1 MTAPLLQH
9 AEADPAILQENDTCW
24 RVAPCAR
31 ARVLIDG
38 ADYYL
43 ALRRALM
50 KAERSV
56 FIVGWDIDSRTRL
69 VGPDGATDDEDD
81 LPEALCAFLTELVRR
96 RPALKIHLLLWDYSM
111 LYALEREPLPAI
123 RLDWSTPPQISVC
136 LDDVL
141 PLGACHHQKVVVI
154 DDALAFSGGLDLTI
168 RRWDTSE
175 HRLDNAERRDPR
187 GEPYRPF
194 HDVQIMVD
202 GEAATAL
209 GTLVRRRWQ
218 SAACEKP
225 APPRPLGDRWP
236 QGFAPHFTDC
246 RIGIARTEPPGD
258 GHVGVREVERLFLR
272 SIALAERRI
281 YIENQFVTSDSV
293 CAALIDRLREKP
305 ALEALIV
312 APNVHHTWLEE
323 RSMNA
328 GRRRF
333 IDRLAAAG
341 VGDRVKLVFP
351 AIPDD
356 DSGQG
361 VMVHAKV
368 MIVDDRLLRIGSANL
383 NNRSMGTDSECDL
396 AVEAKTP
403 EERAS
408 IARLRRR
415 LLAEH
420 LGLDSEELATM
431 LARDDSLLAAV
442 ARCAD
447 GGRCLKDIDL
457 SAAPTDEL
465 SRTVGQLADPERP
478 IETPEFVGDMFGG
491 RRDAQPV
498 SRVVKLAAAAVLVLA
513 LVLLWRYTPLS
524 ELTDPETLKEML
536 QSLGGGLW
544 QPVVVFGAFLLGS
557 LVVFPVTVL
566 IAVTGMIF
574 TPLPAF
580 AYALGGTLASATLNY
595 AIGRKAGAQPLRNL
609 LGARV
614 NRATRALAKRG
625 VLSIAALRMLPVAP
639 FTFVNLAAGASRV
652 PFLDYLAGTV
662 LGMAPGILVITLL
675 GNQLGAVL
683 SDPEP
688 GEIALFALF
697 VLGWLALS
705 LALQWLASKLR
716 GRSNG

>member
-1 MTAPLLQH
+1 MTVPLLQA
-9 AEADPAILQENDTCW
+9 AETDSPILQENDTCW
-24 RVAPCAR
+24 RVAPCGR

-43 ALRRALM
+43 ALRRALL
-50 KAERSV
+50 KAQRRV

-69 VGPDGATDDEDD
+69 VGPEGTADAEDD
-81 LPEALCAFLTELVRR
+81 LPEGLCAFLTELVQR
-96 RPALKIHLLLWDYSM
+96 RPALKVHLLLWDYSM

-123 RLDWSTPPQISVC
+123 KLDWATPSQISVC

-175 HRLDNAERRDPR
+175 HRLEHEGRRDPR

-202 GEAATAL
+202 GEAASAL
-209 GTLVRRRWQ
+209 GALVRRRWQ

-225 APPRPLGDRWP
+225 PPPRPVGDPWP
-236 QGFAPHFTDC
+236 HGFAPHFTDC

-258 GHVGVREVERLFLR
+258 GHDAVREVERLFLR
-272 SIALAERRI
+272 SIAAADRRI

-293 CAALIDRLREKP
+293 CTALIDRLRENP
-305 ALEALIV
+305 ALEVLIV
-312 APNVHHTWLEE
+312 APNIHHTWLEE

-333 IDRLAAAG
+333 MDRLAAAG

-351 AIPDD
+351 AIPGDET
-356 DSGQG
+356 GQG
-361 VMVHAKV
+361 VMVHSKV
-368 MIVDDRLLRIGSANL
+368 MIVDDRLLRVGSANL

-396 AVEAKTP
+396 AVEASTP
-403 EERAS
+403 EECAS

-420 LGLDSEELATM
+420 LGFGSEELATM
-431 LARDDSLLAAV
+431 LSEDDSLLRTV
-442 ARCAD
+442 ERCGA
-447 GGRCLKDIDL
+447 GERCLKEIDL
-457 SAAPTDEL
+457 SAAPTDEI

-491 RRDAQPV
+491 RRDAKPI

-513 LVLLWRYTPLS
+513 LVLLWRYTPLA
-524 ELTDPETLKEML
+524 ELTDPETLKQML
-536 QSLGGGLW
+536 QSLGGGIW

-574 TPLPAF
+574 SPLPAF

-625 VLSIAALRMLPVAP
+625 VLSVAALRMLPVAP
-639 FTFVNLAAGASRV
+639 FTFVNLAAGAGRV
-652 PFLDYLAGTV
+652 PFIDYLAGTV

-688 GEIALFALF
+688 SEIGLFVLF
-697 VLGWLALS
+697 VLGWLAVS
-705 LALQWLASKLR
+705 LGLQWLATRLR
-716 GRSNG
+716 SRGDG

>member
-1 MTAPLLQH
+1 MTAPLPQV
-9 AEADPAILQENDTCW
+9 AETPAPILRENDTCW
-24 RVAPCAR
+24 RLAPCGR
-31 ARVLIDG
+31 ARVLIDA

-43 ALRRALM
+43 ALRRALQ
-50 KAERSV
+50 KAQRSV

-69 VGPDGATDDEDD
+69 VGPEGTTENEDD
-81 LPEALCAFLTELVRR
+81 LPDGLCAFLTELVRR
-96 RPALKIHLLLWDYSM
+96 RPQLKIHLLLWDYSM

-123 RLDWSTPPQISVC
+123 RLDWSTPPQIAVC

-175 HRLDNAERRDPR
+175 HKLHNPQRCDPH

-202 GEAATAL
+202 GEAAAAL

-225 APPRPLGDRWP
+225 PPPRPLGDPWP
-236 QGFAPHFTDC
+236 EGFAPHFTGC

-258 GHVGVREVERLFLR
+258 DHEAVREVERLFLR
-272 SIALAERRI
+272 SIAVAERQI
-281 YIENQFVTSDSV
+281 YIESQFVTSDSV
-293 CAALIDRLREKP
+293 CSALINRLREYP
-305 ALEALIV
+305 ALEVLIV
-312 APNVHHTWLEE
+312 APNIHHTWLEE

-333 IDRLAAAG
+333 MDRLMAAG
-341 VGDRVKLVFP
+341 VGERVRLVFP
-351 AIPDD
+351 AIADD
-356 DSGQG
+356 ESGQG

-368 MIVDDRLLRIGSANL
+368 MIVDDRLLRVGSANL
-383 NNRSMGTDSECDL
+383 NNRSMGTDSECDI
-396 AVEAKTP
+396 AIEATTP

-408 IARLRRR
+408 IALLRRR

-420 LGLDSEELATM
+420 LNLASEELATM
-431 LARDDSLLAAV
+431 LAQDDSLLAVV
-442 ARCAD
+442 ARCA
-447 GGRCLKDIDL
+447 GGDRCLAEIDL
-457 SAAPTDEL
+457 SNAPTDEI

-491 RRDAQPV
+491 RRDARPI
-498 SRVVKLAAAAVLVLA
+498 SRMVKLAAAAVLVLA
-513 LVLLWRYTPLS
+513 LVLLWHYTPLAA
-524 ELTDPETLKEML
+524 LTDPERLKEML

-544 QPVVVFGAFLLGS
+544 QPVVVFAAFLLGS

-566 IAVTGMIF
+566 IAVTGMLF
-574 TPLPAF
+574 SPLPAF
-580 AYALGGTLASATLNY
+580 AYALGATLASAALNY
-595 AIGRKAGAQPLRNL
+595 VIGRKAGAQPLRNL

-625 VLSIAALRMLPVAP
+625 VLSVAALRMLPVAP

-652 PFLDYLAGTV
+652 PFFDYLAGTV

-683 SDPEP
+683 SDPQP
-688 GEIALFALF
+688 GEITLFALL
-697 VLGWLALS
+697 VVGWLAIS

-716 GRSNG
+716 THSDG